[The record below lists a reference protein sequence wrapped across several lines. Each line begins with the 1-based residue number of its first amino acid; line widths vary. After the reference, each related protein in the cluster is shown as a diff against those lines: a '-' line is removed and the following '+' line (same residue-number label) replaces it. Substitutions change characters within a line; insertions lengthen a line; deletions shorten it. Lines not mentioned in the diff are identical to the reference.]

1 MSHMEKQSRAI
12 IKSKKHGCSV
22 NRPVVCRDLREACFP
37 KSERPPK
44 ISPNKIFRGKDGA
57 KKRSELSVFPT
68 DTLQST
74 SRNYRRARN
83 RRLWRFYNR
92 YFGESRPEKAQEA
105 WRRKNI
111 RLENRQQFK
120 IYKSRVVEAVEPNQ
134 KTHKNKGDKV
144 PYGFPFKAATLNVR
158 GLNGDNGITKRQHV
172 TQIMK
177 QEGVDIMLLTETHVN
192 HSSTETHNDFGFF
205 FSSDV
210 KPGQNSRE
218 YAGVGVVL
226 HKKLRPFLYEVNQ
239 KSSRLMVV
247 KLRSKGKNVSF
258 ICCYAPQS
266 GHSTETKEDFYD
278 DLQTVY
284 SECQEAV
291 FLGGDFNARI
301 HHRYDSELDIMG
313 PNIFGRGR
321 EYLERVSSNTKENR
335 DLLVDFCRA
344 NMLRILNTD
353 FYKPLSKQATFRENA
368 TPVGGPIAAENH
380 AQLDFWL
387 THARQRNLCTD
398 VQSRTDIYMQT
409 DHYMVE
415 LSFRVKLSAAEH
427 QKHNQ
432 VAPKF
437 SKPSEYQWKQ
447 YNDFIHSRVSLA
459 HGDLDIDQFAQT
471 LMTAADICLSKDT
484 VPRKKDYLSHRTR
497 SLISD
502 RQELFTQGLSDEVK
516 ALDRQIKKEARAD
529 KRRHIINQF
538 HHAPGDPFRKKTW
551 KVVHQLRSD
560 FKPSYVA
567 MRDSYGRRVPLP
579 KRAETI
585 AEYLFSKH
593 WSNEAGNGPLPFQDN
608 IGDPLNC
615 DPTPFTADELDMVL
629 KNSKSNK
636 QPGPDRMPMEL
647 FKWLNRCNRSPL
659 LRILNNWWTQ
669 GEVPQE
675 ILHARVVPI
684 FKKGNIDDSLKL
696 QTYFFIK

>member
-1 MSHMEKQSRAI
+1 
-12 IKSKKHGCSV
+12 
-22 NRPVVCRDLREACFP
+22 
-37 KSERPPK
+37 
-44 ISPNKIFRGKDGA
+44 
-57 KKRSELSVFPT
+57 
-68 DTLQST
+68 
-74 SRNYRRARN
+74 
-83 RRLWRFYNR
+83 
-92 YFGESRPEKAQEA
+92 
-105 WRRKNI
+105 
-111 RLENRQQFK
+111 
-120 IYKSRVVEAVEPNQ
+120 
-134 KTHKNKGDKV
+134 
-144 PYGFPFKAATLNVR
+144 
-158 GLNGDNGITKRQHV
+158 
-172 TQIMK
+172 
-177 QEGVDIMLLTETHVN
+177 
-192 HSSTETHNDFGFF
+192 
-205 FSSDV
+205 
-210 KPGQNSRE
+210 
-218 YAGVGVVL
+218 
-226 HKKLRPFLYEVNQ
+226 
-239 KSSRLMVV
+239 MVV

-368 TPVGGPIAAENH
+368 TPVGGPITAENH

-484 VPRKKDYLSHRTR
+484 VPRKKDYLSHRTW

-538 HHAPGDPFRKKTW
+538 HHAPGDPFRKRHGRLFINLDLISNHLMWPCVIPTVDGSHYQNEQKP
-551 KVVHQLRSD
+551 LRSIC
-560 FKPSYVA
+560 FQSIGQ
-567 MRDSYGRRVPLP
+567 MRPEMAHYHSRTTS
-579 KRAETI
+579 ETLSI
-585 AEYLFSKH
+585 VIRLLS
-593 WSNEAGNGPLPFQDN
+593 P
-608 IGDPLNC
+608 
-615 DPTPFTADELDMVL
+615 PTNLI
-629 KNSKSNK
+629 
-636 QPGPDRMPMEL
+636 
-647 FKWLNRCNRSPL
+647 WC
-659 LRILNNWWTQ
+659 
-669 GEVPQE
+669 
-675 ILHARVVPI
+675 
-684 FKKGNIDDSLKL
+684 
-696 QTYFFIK
+696 